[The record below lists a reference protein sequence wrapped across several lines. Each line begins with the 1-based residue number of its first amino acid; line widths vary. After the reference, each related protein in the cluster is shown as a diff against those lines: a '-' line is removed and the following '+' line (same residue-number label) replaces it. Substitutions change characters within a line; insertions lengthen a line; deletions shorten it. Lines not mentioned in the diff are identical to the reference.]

1 MRAPTAIEL
10 TCADPAA
17 PCRLPNVFLADPP
30 LKPVLAQT
38 FELGLRLPLGDQGR
52 LAAALFRTNLQ
63 DDIQFISTGGAAIN
77 AGYFQNI
84 GRTRRQGIEFS
95 AEATVARWTFA
106 ASASY
111 VAATFQ
117 SPFTVF
123 SPNNSSANAAGDIQ
137 VSAGD
142 RIPGIPAGTLK
153 LRAQFALAERATVG
167 ASLLAFARQYAR
179 GDENNQ
185 DANGPV
191 PGYAIVNL
199 DAQWEIA
206 RGLQLFANI
215 ANLLN
220 SRYST
225 FGVLGQNFFTGPG
238 NTFDAANA
246 QSAQFRTPGA
256 PFGIWVGVAY
266 RFAEGP
272 RNGQNARN

>member
-1 MRAPTAIEL
+1 VP
-10 TCADPAA
+10 PAQRV
-17 PCRLPNVFLADPP
+17 PADPP

-38 FELGLRLPLGDQGR
+38 FELGVRLPLGERGR
-52 LAAALFRTNLQ
+52 LAAAVFRTNLQ
-63 DDIQFISTGGAAIN
+63 DDIQFISSGGAAIN

-84 GRTRRQGIEFS
+84 GRTRRQGIEVS
-95 AEATVARWTFA
+95 AEATVARWTLA

-111 VAATFQ
+111 VAATFE
-117 SPFTVF
+117 SPFAVS
-123 SPNNSSANAAGDIQ
+123 SPNNSSADAAGDIQ
-137 VSAGD
+137 VSPGD

-153 LRAQFALAERATVG
+153 LRAQFALTERASIG
-167 ASLLAFARQYAR
+167 ASVLAFSRQYAR

-191 PGYAIVNL
+191 PGYAVVNL
-199 DAQWEIA
+199 DAQWEVA
-206 RGLQLFANI
+206 RGLQLFASV

-246 QSAQFRTPGA
+246 QPEQFRVPGA
-256 PFGIWVGVAY
+256 PIGAWVGIAY
-266 RFAEGP
+266 RFAEGG
-272 RNGQNARN
+272 RNGQNGRN